1 MPLLILYI
9 LSALWRRVP
18 CNVLPLV
25 FYAFEVFF
33 FCLLASLCLASS
45 VSVSLL
51 VFFWKITRSGAV
63 RVHVFCAGYIDWMGW
78 LHWAGFLC
86 GPPANFM
93 IYSAKGRGA
102 RPPVTTERELHV
114 GLMISPQK
122 CLLWLGLHGAQ
133 SPPTGWMVGRR
144 WGGGGLKRELGWPAW
159 VNTNAY
165 HYTSTWRDY
174 KGRRGRTESYIRVAC
189 SKCFKLPSFNK
200 TLSESRMRV
209 VILYHAFCYFSPP
222 PPPFT
227 ILVASGRFQRHYW
240 NVDTEDDVTKLS
252 RTGRG
257 AEIIGGVRETRLGWG
272 GGWGGEVFGI
282 FFSAGVQV
290 CWLKRVTAEGLDLDA
305 TLGAA
310 SLSVCLATTPPEQ
323 DDVIQRD
330 LWAFLIKRQNHGG
343 KPNYAARVWTGQGA
357 TPLLGF
363 FWGGKHVGPAS
374 AHFFKM
380 NIFPS
385 CLSIKTKCPQ
395 NVFIY
400 FIDFDARESP
410 QTKAVY
416 NQINDGCIPPSYFGV
431 SGTLRAGSQLTE
443 TLE

>member
-1 MPLLILYI
+1 MSAMAGPAWSSEPPHWLNGGEEVGGGWKESSADRPESIQTLTTTHLLGGITREEEDGQKAT
-9 LSALWRRVP
+9 SEWHVP
-18 CNVLPLV
+18 NVLNSRPSTKRSASPACVLL
-25 FYAFEVFF
+25 FF
-33 FCLLASLCLASS
+33 
-45 VSVSLL
+45 
-51 VFFWKITRSGAV
+51 ITHSA
-63 RVHVFCAGYIDWMGW
+63 I
-78 LHWAGFLC
+78 FL
-86 GPPANFM
+86 
-93 IYSAKGRGA
+93 
-102 RPPVTTERELHV
+102 
-114 GLMISPQK
+114 
-122 CLLWLGLHGAQ
+122 
-133 SPPTGWMVGRR
+133 
-144 WGGGGLKRELGWPAW
+144 
-159 VNTNAY
+159 
-165 HYTSTWRDY
+165 
-174 KGRRGRTESYIRVAC
+174 
-189 SKCFKLPSFNK
+189 
-200 TLSESRMRV
+200 
-209 VILYHAFCYFSPP
+209 PP

-374 AHFFKM
+374 ARFFKM

-400 FIDFDARESP
+400 FIDFEARESP